1 MGDGEALL
9 GRFLQESS
17 VSVPIVRAVELAGER
32 SVRPAVEAHRT
43 FGDIQLLQDQ
53 LAAIQTAIAPFA
65 QQLRTSPARKAFA
78 ARESAQLMQSA
89 AIQQVTQQAIQA
101 NSPAMKAFADL
112 ARRLQSPAI
121 QRLAKQYSEIAEVS
135 RLARTISESV
145 EASDLATAVQEDSE

>member
-1 MGDGEALL
+1 M
-9 GRFLQESS
+9 
-17 VSVPIVRAVELAGER
+17 SVPIVRAVELAGER
-32 SVRPAVEAHRT
+32 SVRPAGEAPKA

-65 QQLRTSPARKAFA
+65 QQLRTSPATKAFA
-78 ARESAQLMQSA
+78 ARESAQPMQTP
-89 AIQQVTQQAIQA
+89 AIQQITQQAIQA
-101 NSPAMKAFADL
+101 NSSAMKAFADL

-145 EASDLATAVQEDSE
+145 EASELGPAAQEDTE